1 MLIKTFAD
9 HTKLGQTVIN
19 DEDRDDLQECL
30 NLICSWASSWGMR
43 FNEKKC
49 QVMHIGQNNPK
60 AEYFMNGEK
69 LSII

>member
-30 NLICSWASSWGMR
+30 NLIRSWASSWGMR
-43 FNEKKC
+43 FNEKK
-49 QVMHIGQNNPK
+49 MLGYAYRTK
-60 AEYFMNGEK
+60 
-69 LSII
+69 

>member
-43 FNEKKC
+43 FNEKKNARLC
-49 QVMHIGQNNPK
+49 ILDKIIQKQ
-60 AEYFMNGEK
+60 
-69 LSII
+69 SIL